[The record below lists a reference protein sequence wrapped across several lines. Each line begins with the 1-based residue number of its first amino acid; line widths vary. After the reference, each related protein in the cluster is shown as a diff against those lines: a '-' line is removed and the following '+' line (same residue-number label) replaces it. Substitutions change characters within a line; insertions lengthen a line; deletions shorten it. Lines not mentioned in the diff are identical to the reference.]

1 MVALQILALSVRVRV
16 LLSQQKSESPSVS
29 LFYLF
34 LHYHIFEIN
43 MKEVLFWI
51 VGILAVICIAIACV
65 WGGEI
70 ATVNSISSVEGNK
83 YLYRMEYKA
92 SYDLDDLISRDID
105 ENAKLLDYVIG
116 RIGKGLP
123 IKIKSAQVADENG
136 ETKTMNCTSFQAA
149 KASGDGFW
157 YGRNYDFFKNPTM
170 VTVSH
175 PKKGYASIAVS
186 DMSHFG
192 YSLEKLPE
200 GFLASLSCLAS
211 IYAPVDGINEKGLC
225 TSIMALPK
233 QASQQDTPKHNVG
246 TTIIMRLWL
255 DRCATV
261 EEALALLETV
271 DVRHDAAV
279 GSGYHYMVADAS
291 GDCAVVEFDKE
302 DGWKTMI
309 VRKPAGENSMLVTN
323 HLLSEKYYTTV
334 PDEAVGNP
342 HSKSWWRYET
352 AGAYL
357 REHDGKLSLEEA
369 QECLSLVHWKDLV
382 WDNGLVEDTQ
392 YSNVYD
398 QQNITLALRNWN
410 DYDTTRVFGL

>member
-1 MVALQILALSVRVRV
+1 MKKAL
-16 LLSQQKSESPSVS
+16 
-29 LFYLF
+29 Y
-34 LHYHIFEIN
+34 
-43 MKEVLFWI
+43 WI
-51 VGILAVICIAIACV
+51 IGILAAMCLAVWCI

-70 ATVNSISSVEGNK
+70 AALSSIESVEGNP

-92 SYDLDDLISRDID
+92 GYDLDDVIANDID
-105 ENAKLLDYVIG
+105 ENAELLNYVVG

-123 IKIKSAQVADENG
+123 LKIKSSQVADEDG
-136 ETKTMNCTSFQAA
+136 ELATINCTSFQAA
-149 KASGDGFW
+149 KADGDGFW
-157 YGRNYDFFKNPTM
+157 FGRNYDYFKNPTL

-192 YSLEKLPE
+192 YSLEKLPVSF
-200 GFLASLSCLAS
+200 GAKLNCLAA
-211 IYAPVDGINEKGLC
+211 IYAPVDGVNEKGLC

-233 QASQQDTPKHNVG
+233 QASQQDTPKHDVG

-261 EEALALLETV
+261 REALALLETV

-279 GSGYHYMVADAS
+279 GSGYHYMVADAT

-309 VRKPAGENSMLVTN
+309 VRKREGANSMLVTN
-323 HLLSEKYYTTV
+323 HLLSEKYYTTE
-334 PDEAVGNP
+334 PDPAVGNP

-357 REHDGKLSLEEA
+357 QEHGGVLTLDEA
-369 QECLSLVHWKDLV
+369 QQCLSLVHWKDLV
-382 WDNGLVEDTQ
+382 WDNGTVEDTQ

-398 QQNITLALRNWN
+398 QKSVTLYLRNWN
-410 DYDTTRVFGL
+410 DYETTHKFNL

>member
-1 MVALQILALSVRVRV
+1 MKKAIL
-16 LLSQQKSESPSVS
+16 
-29 LFYLF
+29 
-34 LHYHIFEIN
+34 
-43 MKEVLFWI
+43 WI
-51 VGILAVICIAIACV
+51 VGILAAICIAIACI

-70 ATVNSISSVEGNK
+70 ATINSIASVGGNQ
-83 YLYRMEYKA
+83 YLYWMEYKA
-92 SYDLDDLISRDID
+92 AYDLDDLISKDID
-105 ENAKLLDYVIG
+105 ENAELLDYVIG

-123 IKIKSAQVADENG
+123 LKIKSAQVADENG
-136 ETKTMNCTSFQAA
+136 DMQTMNCTSFQAA

-192 YSLEKLPE
+192 YSLEKLPS
-200 GFLASLSCLAS
+200 GFVASLSCLAS

-233 QASQQDTPKHNVG
+233 QASRQDTEKHDVG

-261 EEALALLETV
+261 DEALELLETV

-309 VRKPAGENSMLVTN
+309 VRKDPSANYMLVTN
-323 HLLSEKYYTTV
+323 HLLSEKYYTTE

-357 REHDGKLSLEEA
+357 NEHNGVLTLEEA
-369 QECLSLVHWKDLV
+369 QECLALVHWKDLV
-382 WDNGLVEDTQ
+382 WDNGMVEDTQ

-398 QQNITLALRNWN
+398 QKNITLSLRNWN
-410 DYDTTRVFGL
+410 DYDTTCTISLK

>member
-1 MVALQILALSVRVRV
+1 MKKALL
-16 LLSQQKSESPSVS
+16 
-29 LFYLF
+29 
-34 LHYHIFEIN
+34 
-43 MKEVLFWI
+43 WI
-51 VGILAVICIAIACV
+51 VGILVALCIAVACI

-70 ATVNSISSVEGNK
+70 GTLRTVESVDGNP

-92 SYDLDDLISRDID
+92 SYDLDDVVSKEID
-105 ENAKLLDYVIG
+105 TNAKLLDYVVG

-136 ETKTMNCTSFQAA
+136 EMDTFNCTSFQVA
-149 KASGDGFW
+149 KAEGDGFRF
-157 YGRNYDFFKNPTM
+157 GRNYDFFKNPTM
-170 VTVSH
+170 VTVSR

-192 YSLEKLPE
+192 YSLEKLPDS
-200 GFLASLSCLAS
+200 FMARLSCLAAV
-211 IYAPVDGINEKGLC
+211 YAPVDGMNEKGLC

-233 QASQQDTPKHNVG
+233 QAAQQDTPKPNVG

-261 EEALALLETV
+261 QEALDLLETV

-291 GDCAVVEFDKE
+291 GDCAVVEFDLE
-302 DGWKTMI
+302 DGWKSMV
-309 VRKPAGENSMLVTN
+309 VRKPEGENAMLVTN
-323 HLLSEKYYTTV
+323 HLLSEKYYTTE
-334 PDEAVGNP
+334 PDPVVGNP
-342 HSKSWWRYET
+342 HSRSWWRYET

-357 REHDGKLSLEEA
+357 REHDGILTLDQA

-382 WDNGLVEDTQ
+382 WDNGTVEDTQ

-398 QQNITLALRNWN
+398 QSALTLDLRNWN
-410 DYDTTRVFGL
+410 AYNTTVHFAL

>member
-1 MVALQILALSVRVRV
+1 MKKVIL
-16 LLSQQKSESPSVS
+16 
-29 LFYLF
+29 
-34 LHYHIFEIN
+34 
-43 MKEVLFWI
+43 WI
-51 VGILAVICIAIACV
+51 VGILAAICIAIACI

-70 ATVNSISSVEGNK
+70 ATINSIASVGGNQ

-92 SYDLDDLISRDID
+92 AYDLDDLVSKDID
-105 ENAKLLDYVIG
+105 QNAELLDYVIG

-123 IKIKSAQVADENG
+123 LKIKSAQVADENG
-136 ETKTMNCTSFQAA
+136 EMQTMNCTSFQAE
-149 KASGDGFW
+149 KAGGDGFW

-175 PKKGYASIAVS
+175 PRKGYASIAVS

-192 YSLEKLPE
+192 YSLEKLPS
-200 GFLASLSCLAS
+200 GFVASLSCLAA

-233 QASQQDTPKHNVG
+233 QASQQDTEKHDVG

-261 EEALALLETV
+261 AEALELLETV

-279 GSGYHYMVADAS
+279 GSGYHYMVADAT

-309 VRKPAGENSMLVTN
+309 VRKDPSANYMLVTN

-357 REHDGKLSLEEA
+357 TEHNGVLTLEEA
-369 QECLSLVHWKDLV
+369 QECLALVHWKDLV
-382 WDNGLVEDTQ
+382 WDNGMVEDTQ

-398 QQNITLALRNWN
+398 QKNITLSLRNWN
-410 DYDTTRVFGL
+410 DYETTCTFSLK